1 MELIR
6 VHKSWGIRVV
16 CVILLSAIF
25 FGYLCPCHEYSGY
38 GAVILGCDIC
48 DDSPCLPVEAEDASL
63 VPVGFFNIPQIKA
76 VIFRIFVFSIFHPP
90 HA

>member
-6 VHKSWGIRVV
+6 GRKSYSIRVA
-16 CVILLSAIF
+16 CVILLSAIC

-63 VPVGFFNIPQIKA
+63 VPVGVFNMPKIEAAIP
-76 VIFRIFVFSIFHPP
+76 RIFVSSIFHPP
-90 HA
+90 QA